1 MQSSK
6 PRVVKSYD
14 SLEPELQEQIKLAY
28 PNGFAQHLVS
38 YTNAAGE
45 KVSAL
50 IFETDDRH
58 YLVKMTRAQ
67 ALQIIAADKDY
78 NADGTLK
85 AGVKEEYEDKYGDL
99 DYMSDYMGGDD
110 DEEESDGDD
119 DDDGDDDRGSRGGGG
134 YDDDY

>member
-14 SLEPELQEQIKLAY
+14 TLEPELQEQIKLAY

-58 YLVKMTRAQ
+58 YLLKMTRAQ

-78 NADGTLK
+78 NANGTLK

-99 DYMSDYMGGDD
+99 DYMSDYVGND
-110 DEEESDGDD
+110 DEEEESENEDEDGD
-119 DDDGDDDRGSRGGGG
+119 GSRSNRGGG